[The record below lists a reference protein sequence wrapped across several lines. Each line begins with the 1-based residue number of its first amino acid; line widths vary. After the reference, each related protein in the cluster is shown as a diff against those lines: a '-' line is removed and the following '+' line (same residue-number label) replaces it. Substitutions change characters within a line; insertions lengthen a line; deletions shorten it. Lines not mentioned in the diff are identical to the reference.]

1 MQLMKLRKMLSEL
14 LAPLQKFSKVSPEQN
29 NLKFFDGMINFY
41 ILIKRSAKNWEIG
54 RYLI

>member
-14 LAPLQKFSKVSPEQN
+14 LVPLQKFSKVSPEQN

-41 ILIKRSAKNWEIG
+41 ILVKRSAKNWEIG